1 MIYRFIV
8 NSIMLSYY
16 DINIS
21 YIIGIYYVYSGS
33 EISKMY
39 FQRSP
44 GPETRVKPINLIVAS
59 IVAS

>member
-1 MIYRFIV
+1 
-8 NSIMLSYY
+8 MLSYY

-44 GPETRVKPINLIVAS
+44 GPETRVKPITLILAS